1 MNNDQNVV
9 QLRKVIKYLIEWEE
23 EERQMFFQQND
34 NDKKFYYISKS
45 WMKKLK
51 SIIKYDELITK
62 INKNSKSIEQIIEE
76 FTDNEL
82 ENLDFTSVNRYGNN
96 SKDADI
102 LNQLIRNKKFILEI
116 VNENLF
122 NSLFICDKTGFEI
135 SRKIINKKVIFEL
148 KILIKKIIILLFKVN
163 NTKICEIFFILDDG
177 NENSCHDLY
186 KFVENNDINQIIEE
200 LQIDVNNNNK
210 GEYKTIKLGNSE
222 IKFLIL
228 FKKIKYNHI
237 FPFLEKE
244 IIHQIKKF
252 FEVLYK
258 SNIKFKESLK
268 YNNTIGDN
276 YNPCKLI
283 NKEWMN
289 NFIHFFNYKEKE
301 STFSFGQN
309 VNKNDYEKLVQ
320 NIPEITDDNIEKG
333 EFYICDQQCIM
344 LLKPL
349 MPETFKVDNYKDYKI
364 YLNDSKGAII
374 INHNIYIFEAKE
386 DINQRFYFAKIKGQK
401 KFEFLYK
408 MTQKEFEFEL
418 DKENW
423 EILKSSV
430 DENELGK
437 EKGSMKISKLN
448 EDKKKTPFGN
458 DSLLFDLL
466 DNSDKQ
472 NEEIK
477 LKMEELSKE
486 KQELRIEY
494 NKKEKELKNKYDEK
508 EQELNNKFIQKE
520 QELNCK
526 FDLKEQELNNK
537 LNKKVKELEVEKNNL
552 IEKEK
557 ELNKNKKVTLN
568 IESPTIGLD
577 NLGATCYMNA
587 VLQCIA
593 HFREVSEKILTWY
606 KYMEDSDKTD
616 RKLSLAFGEL
626 LDNLYFPHDNYNYK
640 KSYSPKK
647 FKELIGKMNP
657 LFAGIQA
664 NDSKDIMNFIIEKMH
679 SELNSLGETNSTNI
693 TNDTN
698 NIIYDQTNELLT
710 YNNFL
715 REFKNNYHSF
725 LSEYLYALQKTV
737 TLCCDCKTM
746 LYNFQTYNFLIFP
759 LLDVKY
765 FVINTNYQNPFF
777 NGQNYVLNLIDC
789 FKYYQK
795 IDYFQGENQIY
806 CNICKTMKNA
816 NYCNLLYSTPTI
828 LCIVLNRGKD
838 NKDFKEN
845 IIFGT
850 ELNLS
855 EFVQDKSDCSIYY
868 LIGVVIHVGDS
879 SMSGHFFSYSR
890 NHFKSPWYKYNDS
903 IVSICNNENE
913 IFSYGTPYILFYHK
927 YQ

>member
-1 MNNDQNVV
+1 MNEESIKLKQVIQN
-9 QLRKVIKYLIEWEE
+9 LILWEE
-23 EERQMFFQQND
+23 EKLQMLSQQND
-34 NDKKFYYISKS
+34 NDKKFYYINKS
-45 WMKKLK
+45 LMNDLK
-51 SIIKYDELITK
+51 CFIKYDHLIKT
-62 INKNSKSIEQIIEE
+62 INKNSKSQEQVIEE
-76 FTDNEL
+76 FIDNNL
-82 ENLDFTSVNRYGNN
+82 EDLDLTSFKNN
-96 SKDADI
+96 SKNLIDKCNI
-102 LNQLIRNKKFILEI
+102 INELIRNKKCIFEI

-135 SRKIINKKVIFEL
+135 SRKIINKKVIFEA
-148 KILIKKIIILLFKVN
+148 KILIKKIILLLFKIN
-163 NTKICEIFFILDDG
+163 DTKICKIFFILEDSRKNIYDDIY
-177 NENSCHDLY
+177 D
-186 KFVENNDINQIIEE
+186 FVYNYDIGKIIEE
-200 LQIDVNNNNK
+200 LQIDVNNNNFK
-210 GEYKTIKLGNSE
+210 GEYKTRKLE
-222 IKFLIL
+222 KAEVKILIL
-228 FKKIKYNHI
+228 FKKIKYNNI
-237 FPFLEKE
+237 FPFLDKK
-244 IIHQIKKF
+244 IIDQVQKF
-252 FEVLYK
+252 FEALYR
-258 SNIKFKESLK
+258 SNTQFKEDLI
-268 YNNTIGDN
+268 YNNSIHDN
-276 YNPCKLI
+276 FSKCKLI

-289 NFIHFFNYKEKE
+289 NFKAFFNYKEKK

-309 VNKNDYEKLVQ
+309 VNKTDYENLVQ
-320 NIPEITDDNIEKG
+320 NLPEITDDNIKQG
-333 EFYICDQQCIM
+333 EFYICDEQCIKF
-344 LLKPL
+344 LKPL
-349 MPETFKVDNYKDYKI
+349 MPETFREDNYNDYII
-364 YLNDSKGAII
+364 YLQDNKGAII
-374 INHNIYIFEAKE
+374 IKNNKDHNIYIFETKE
-386 DINQRFYFAKIKGQK
+386 DINQRFYYAKIKGQK
-401 KFEFLYK
+401 RYELLYK

-423 EILKSSV
+423 DLLKSSV
-430 DENELGK
+430 DESELGK

-448 EDKKKTPFGN
+448 EDKKKTPIGN
-458 DSLLFDLL
+458 DSLIFDLL
-466 DNSDKQ
+466 DNSEKQ
-472 NEEIK
+472 NEEIN
-477 LKMEELSKE
+477 LKMKELSKE
-486 KQELRIEY
+486 KQELRMEY
-494 NKKEKELKNKYDEK
+494 NKKEQELQNKFDQK
-508 EQELNNKFIQKE
+508 EQELNNKFDEKE
-520 QELNCK
+520 K
-526 FDLKEQELNNK
+526 ELNNK
-537 LNKKVKELEVEKNNL
+537 LIKKEKELKIEKNNL

-557 ELNKNKKVTLN
+557 ELNKNKKITID
-568 IESPTIGLD
+568 IETPTIGLD

-587 VLQCIA
+587 VLQCMA
-593 HFREVSEKILTWY
+593 HFRGVSEKILTWY
-606 KYMEDSDKTD
+606 RYMEDNNKTD
-616 RKLSLAFGEL
+616 RKLSYAFAEL
-626 LDNLYFPHDNYNYK
+626 LDNLYFPHEHYNYK

-647 FKELIGKMNP
+647 FKDLIGSMNP

-693 TNDTN
+693 ANETN
-698 NIIYDQTNELLT
+698 NAIFDQTNELLT
-710 YNNFL
+710 FNNFL
-715 REFKNNYHSF
+715 REFKSNYHSF
-725 LSEYLYALQKTV
+725 LSENLYALQKTM

-746 LYNFQTYNFLIFP
+746 IYNFQTYNFLIFP

-765 FVINTNYQNPFF
+765 FVINNYCQNPFF

-855 EFVQDKSDCSIYY
+855 EFAQDKSDCSIYY